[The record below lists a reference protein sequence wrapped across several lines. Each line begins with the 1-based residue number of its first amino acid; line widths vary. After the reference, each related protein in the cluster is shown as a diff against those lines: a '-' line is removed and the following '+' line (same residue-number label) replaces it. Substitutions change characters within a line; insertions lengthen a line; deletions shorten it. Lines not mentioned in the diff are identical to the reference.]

1 MFLLREQRVRGN
13 RYSVTWGG
21 RGVLFLFPAKRPP
34 RKIELSSCSRRAG
47 QRRCFQ
53 RICLAASYRGRPSLR
68 SGSRSLQKNH
78 SPVRPKLRPILL
90 PRTRCSRN
98 KNIDVLAA
106 YHREKIRFMQTQLRA
121 EVVMLFAVERLSERS
136 EDWPTNLSHL
146 IL

>member
-1 MFLLREQRVRGN
+1 MLSLSKESADEQVSGLFIAVCGEFMIMVSSSYVVRGE
-13 RYSVTWGG
+13 
-21 RGVLFLFPAKRPP
+21 RGVIFLFSAKRPP
-34 RKIELSSCSRRAG
+34 RKIELSSYLRRAG

-106 YHREKIRFMQTQLRA
+106 CHREN
-121 EVVMLFAVERLSERS
+121 AVLYGHRLGRR
-136 EDWPTNLSHL
+136 W
-146 IL
+146 